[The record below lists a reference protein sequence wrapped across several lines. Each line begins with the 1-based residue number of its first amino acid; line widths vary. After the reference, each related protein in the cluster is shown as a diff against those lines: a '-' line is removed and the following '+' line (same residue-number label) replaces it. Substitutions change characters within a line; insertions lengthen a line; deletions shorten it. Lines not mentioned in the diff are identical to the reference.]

1 MLEHLL
7 AHSDFYPFEARQ
19 LGGVCVFVEDG
30 GTNQGKPRQVKSC
43 LGVLKL
49 KSQQTQRLGLR
60 SHSQLSPLLEKCC
73 LRLSANESYQ
83 NAEAAPFGPDWGES

>member
-30 GTNQGKPRQVKSC
+30 GNLLDACLYTLRFFGGHGWDFNLLSLLAIFTDDWLFAKVRCSRALFNALHHMQRNQ
-43 LGVLKL
+43 
-49 KSQQTQRLGLR
+49 
-60 SHSQLSPLLEKCC
+60 
-73 LRLSANESYQ
+73 
-83 NAEAAPFGPDWGES
+83 